1 MPKPVGSIGDRKSA
15 LIQTAEL
22 PVGDIPGLWTG
33 LGLAK
38 WRFGGGQMDD
48 VPKKRLK
55 VAIIGTGISGMS
67 AAWLISQRHSVTIYE
82 RDERLGGHSHT
93 VDAPNGNT
101 TIPVDTGFI
110 VYNEKTYPNLTA
122 LFAHLDVAT
131 EPSEMSFAVSL
142 DNGGWNIRAQDLA
155 CLPRNATC
163 SVRASGRCSTTF
175 TASIAKPQPMR
186 CCLTICIQRSA
197 TI

>member
-1 MPKPVGSIGDRKSA
+1 
-15 LIQTAEL
+15 
-22 PVGDIPGLWTG
+22 
-33 LGLAK
+33 
-38 WRFGGGQMDD
+38 MDD

-67 AAWLISQRHSVTIYE
+67 AAWLISQRHYVTIYE

-131 EPSEMSFAVSL
+131 EPSDMSFAVSL
-142 DNGGWNIRAQDLA
+142 DGGELEYSGGKIWPVCAETQCVPAAFLVDAQRHSPL
-155 CLPRNATC
+155 L
-163 SVRASGRCSTTF
+163 S
-175 TASIAKPQPMR
+175 
-186 CCLTICIQRSA
+186 RSA
-197 TI
+197 NRCDVA